1 MDRNGKK
8 KILIVDDVKLFQL
21 FLKQSLMS
29 DKYDLLFADT
39 GKQAIELALQ
49 ENIDLLILDLELPD
63 INGLEVLRKVKMAR
77 QEMESIVQ
85 LASLPV
91 IMVTAYPSKEARLE
105 AERLN
110 VAVFLT
116 KPIKKQR
123 MREVVEQTLQGEYPG
138 ESLRKLILC
147 VDSEPRVQKFYKR
160 TLTSGQQMVSCV
172 SDALA
177 ALEKVEFEKPHLIIT
192 EMNLSE
198 MSGLELIQTLK
209 ETSQNIP
216 VIVVSSTTSKE
227 NLEKAKELGVYQY
240 LTKPFHLKEL
250 ITAVKES
257 LVGNGDADRIDK
269 DKEKAEA
276 KAEDKGKDKDK
287 DKDKDKEKDKAEDKE
302 EEKKDKEKTE
312 EKEKE
317 ETEGKEKE
325 DKVKAKV
332 EEK

>member
-91 IMVTAYPSKEARLE
+91 IMVTAYSTKEVRLE
-105 AERLN
+105 AERLD

-116 KPIKKQR
+116 KPIKRQR
-123 MREVVEQTLQGEYPG
+123 MREIVEQTLQGEYSG
-138 ESLRKLILC
+138 QSQRKLILC

-160 TLTSGQQMVSCV
+160 TLTSGLQMVSCV

-198 MSGLELIQTLK
+198 MSGLELVQTLK

-227 NLEKAKELGVYQY
+227 SLEKAKELGVYQY
-240 LTKPFHLKEL
+240 LTKPFRLEEL
-250 ITAVKES
+250 ITAVRKA
-257 LVGNGDADRIDK
+257 LAGNG

-276 KAEDKGKDKDK
+276 E
-287 DKDKDKEKDKAEDKE
+287 DKDKEKDKAEVEDK
-302 EEKKDKEKTE
+302 D
-312 EKEKE
+312 
-317 ETEGKEKE
+317 KEKE
-325 DKVKAKV
+325 DKEDK
-332 EEK
+332 EK

>member
-1 MDRNGKK
+1 MDRDGKK

-21 FLKQSLMS
+21 FLKQSLIS
-29 DKYDLLFADT
+29 DEYNLLFADT
-39 GKQAIELALQ
+39 GKQAIEIALQ

-85 LASLPV
+85 LGSLPV
-91 IMVTAYPSKEARLE
+91 IMVTAYATKEVRLE
-105 AERLN
+105 AEKLN
-110 VAVFLT
+110 VAIFLT

-123 MREVVEQTLQGEYPG
+123 MREVVEEILQGEYSG
-138 ESLRKLILC
+138 QSQRKLILC

-216 VIVVSSTTSKE
+216 VIVVSSTISKE

-240 LTKPFHLKEL
+240 LTKPFRLEEL
-250 ITAVKES
+250 STAVKKA
-257 LVGNGDADRIDK
+257 LAGNGDTDI
-269 DKEKAEA
+269 DKEKA
-276 KAEDKGKDKDK
+276 KAED
-287 DKDKDKEKDKAEDKE
+287 
-302 EEKKDKEKTE
+302 KDKEKTE
-312 EKEKE
+312 EKDQENDKEKE
-317 ETEGKEKE
+317 ETEGKEK
-325 DKVKAKV
+325 DKDKAEAEAEA

>member
-1 MDRNGKK
+1 
-8 KILIVDDVKLFQL
+8 
-21 FLKQSLMS
+21 
-29 DKYDLLFADT
+29 
-39 GKQAIELALQ
+39 
-49 ENIDLLILDLELPD
+49 
-63 INGLEVLRKVKMAR
+63 MAR

-287 DKDKDKEKDKAEDKE
+287 DKDKEKDKAEDKE

-325 DKVKAKV
+325 ETEGKEKEETEGKEKEDKVKAKV

>member
-39 GKQAIELALQ
+39 GKQALELALQ

-116 KPIKKQR
+116 KPIKKK
-123 MREVVEQTLQGEYPG
+123 GEFRP
-138 ESLRKLILC
+138 
-147 VDSEPRVQKFYKR
+147 
-160 TLTSGQQMVSCV
+160 
-172 SDALA
+172 
-177 ALEKVEFEKPHLIIT
+177 
-192 EMNLSE
+192 
-198 MSGLELIQTLK
+198 
-209 ETSQNIP
+209 
-216 VIVVSSTTSKE
+216 
-227 NLEKAKELGVYQY
+227 
-240 LTKPFHLKEL
+240 
-250 ITAVKES
+250 
-257 LVGNGDADRIDK
+257 
-269 DKEKAEA
+269 
-276 KAEDKGKDKDK
+276 
-287 DKDKDKEKDKAEDKE
+287 
-302 EEKKDKEKTE
+302 
-312 EKEKE
+312 
-317 ETEGKEKE
+317 
-325 DKVKAKV
+325 
-332 EEK
+332 

>member
-91 IMVTAYPSKEARLE
+91 IMVTAYSTKEVRLE
-105 AERLN
+105 AERLD

-116 KPIKKQR
+116 KPIKRQR
-123 MREVVEQTLQGEYPG
+123 MREIVEQTLQGEYSG
-138 ESLRKLILC
+138 QSQRKLILC

-160 TLTSGQQMVSCV
+160 TLTSGLQMVSCV

-198 MSGLELIQTLK
+198 MSGLELVQTLK

-227 NLEKAKELGVYQY
+227 SLEKAKELGVYQY
-240 LTKPFHLKEL
+240 LTKPFRLEEL
-250 ITAVKES
+250 ITAVRKA
-257 LVGNGDADRIDK
+257 LAGNG

-276 KAEDKGKDKDK
+276 E
-287 DKDKDKEKDKAEDKE
+287 DKDKEKDKAEVED
-302 EEKKDKEKTE
+302 KDKE
-312 EKEKE
+312 
-317 ETEGKEKE
+317 KEKE
-325 DKVKAKV
+325 DKEDK
-332 EEK
+332 EK